1 MNLTRK
7 NIFLRCNLSSSS
19 KIWDDTRYGLEVGGL
34 FWLPSCI
41 ELIYEC
47 NHKIY
52 LKYVLKFV
60 FKYIYIYVFL
70 YTYICTNIIYR
81 DIYGIYYLSICLSIY
96 LSNYKIIS
104 SQVPLP
110 VCFQKFCQIL

>member
-60 FKYIYIYVFL
+60 FKYIYIYIYMYF
-70 YTYICTNIIYR
+70 YIHIYVH
-81 DIYGIYYLSICLSIY
+81 ILSIEIYMVYIIY
-96 LSNYKIIS
+96 LSVYQSTYLTTK
-104 SQVPLP
+104 
-110 VCFQKFCQIL
+110 